1 MKRTWATLAA
11 LLVIGSACTSNVA
24 TKDPALPSPSP
35 SSPSPSPVSAG
46 WPPLGPFPPQAGTLA
61 ITGTVRHANGTPAA
75 GYCVILTAG
84 PCNVTTDANGYF
96 GTYFLPGFPVT
107 LVIKGWPTSPGGDGD
122 VVASSTVNAGQT
134 GIAITVP

>member
-1 MKRTWATLAA
+1 M
-11 LLVIGSACTSNVA
+11 
-24 TKDPALPSPSP
+24 
-35 SSPSPSPVSAG
+35 SAG